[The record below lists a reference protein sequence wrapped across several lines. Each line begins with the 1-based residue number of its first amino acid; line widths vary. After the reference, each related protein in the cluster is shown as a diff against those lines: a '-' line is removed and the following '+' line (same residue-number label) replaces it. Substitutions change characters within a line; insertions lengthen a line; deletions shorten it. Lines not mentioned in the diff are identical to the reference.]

1 MTTPAPRAAQ
11 PDDYKFAAIEEYQG
25 ATLKVS
31 PDGMDGYEVD
41 VVLDDSVH
49 VWATLRGYE
58 TVEDALDAGRSAC
71 LIAPV

>member
-1 MTTPAPRAAQ
+1 
-11 PDDYKFAAIEEYQG
+11 
-25 ATLKVS
+25 
-31 PDGMDGYEVD
+31 MDGYEVD